1 VSSSPKKLGKQ
12 TFSFGKPY
20 QEDQLSNLNAL
31 ASIGIPRVV
40 RVSCWIIFI
49 SLVIGIS
56 GLWIPWVQTTS
67 GSGQVTTLNPSDR
80 VQSISALVTGR
91 IAEWYVQDA
100 DYVEA
105 GDPISAFKTLMI
117 S

>member
-1 VSSSPKKLGKQ
+1 MNKARSRLADQS
-12 TFSFGKPY
+12 FSFGKPY

-31 ASIGIPRVV
+31 AAIDVPRAI
-40 RVSCWIIFI
+40 RVSCWIII
-49 SLVIGIS
+49 VSLVIGIS

-67 GSGQVTTLNPSDR
+67 GAGQVTTLNPSDR

-105 GDPISAFKTLMI
+105 GDPIVRI
-117 S
+117 